1 LFTYRLLAL
10 FSGPENDGYLDRNG
24 FRGHH
29 RISTMMTFWFA
40 ERVMSQT
47 VLAPVQTK
55 ILEVPVSQP
64 EVARRSC
71 RGAEILVRG
80 LIKNGVDKIFGLPG
94 GAVLHIYD
102 ELWRFRDEITHYLVR
117 HEQGAVHAAEG
128 YARAT
133 GKVGV
138 ALVTS
143 GPGATNAV
151 TGIAT
156 AYMDSIPLVVI
167 TGQVPS
173 TMIGTDAFQEVDT
186 FGVTLPIVKHSY
198 LVRDVRDLEA
208 IIDEAFAIARSGKP
222 GPVVI
227 DVPKDITGQI
237 CNESRK
243 LHDDFLFDETPEFLD
258 RSKIETVVE
267 KLLGAKRPVFY
278 VGGGIVTGDAADEL
292 MQVVEKL
299 AVPVT
304 PTLMGLGGFPTAHPQ
319 SLGML
324 GMHGTYSAN
333 TAIAECDLL
342 FAVGVRFDDRVTGK
356 LATFAPNAEIIHI
369 DIDPANIGKNKN
381 PHLSVVA
388 DAKTALQTIRKVLDE
403 TDAAVLE
410 ASRVSRSEWWQRIE
424 EWKDSVPLVCER
436 SETEIK
442 PQMLIEELHRVTNGD
457 AVIVTD
463 VGQHQMWAAQFY
475 PVKYARQF
483 LTSGGLG
490 TMGFG
495 LPAAM
500 GAQLACPEK
509 QVVAVVGDGG
519 FQMTNQEIITAIQ
532 YGIPL
537 KVVIM
542 NNGYL
547 GMVRQWQEMFYDR
560 AYSEVDLSVSPDFVK
575 LAEAYGAL
583 GLRAEKPGELTEV
596 LERGLNFAGVAI
608 MDIVVSKEENVF
620 PIVPA
625 GGNARDMILK

>member
-1 LFTYRLLAL
+1 MTSVANVAKTT
-10 FSGPENDGYLDRNG
+10 EKTNG
-24 FRGHH
+24 EMVK
-29 RISTMMTFWFA
+29 I
-40 ERVMSQT
+40 
-47 VLAPVQTK
+47 AP
-55 ILEVPVSQP
+55 
-64 EVARRSC
+64 

-80 LIKNGVDKIFGLPG
+80 LINNGVDTVFGLPG

-102 ELWRFRDEITHYLVR
+102 EIWRFRDCITHYLVR

-167 TGQVPS
+167 TGQVPLP
-173 TMIGTDAFQEVDT
+173 MIGTDAFQEVDT

-198 LVRDVRDLEA
+198 LVKDVRDLKA
-208 IIDEAFAIARSGKP
+208 IIDEAFCIAKSGKP

-227 DVPKDITGQI
+227 DVPKDITAML
-237 CNESRK
+237 CDDPRK
-243 LHDDFLFDETPEFLD
+243 LHAEYLFENVEEEIDKNTL
-258 RSKIETVVE
+258 SLVVE
-267 KLLGAKRPVFY
+267 KLVNARQPIFY
-278 VGGGIVTGDAADEL
+278 VGGGIVTADAANEL
-292 MQVVEKL
+292 MQVVETL
-299 AVPVT
+299 QIPVT
-304 PTLMGLGGFPTAHPQ
+304 PTLMGLGGFPTAHGL

-324 GMHGTYSAN
+324 GMHGTYAAN
-333 TAIAECDLL
+333 MAVSESDLL
-342 FAVGVRFDDRVTGK
+342 VAVGVRFDDRVTGK

-369 DIDPANIGKNKN
+369 DIDPSNIGKIKK
-381 PHLSVVA
+381 PHISLVA
-388 DAKTALQTIRKVLDE
+388 DAKTALAAIAEKLNE
-403 TDAAVLE
+403 TDKNAVE
-410 ASRVSRSEWWQRIE
+410 KGKANRQNWWKKLKAWR
-424 EWKDSVPLVCER
+424 DSVPLSCDY

-442 PQMLIEELHRVTNGD
+442 PQQVIEELHRATNGD
-457 AVIVTD
+457 AIIVTD

-475 PVKYARQF
+475 PFKRSRQW

-500 GAQLACPEK
+500 GAQLACPETT
-509 QVVAVVGDGG
+509 VVAVVGDGG

-532 YGIPL
+532 YKIPL
-537 KVVIM
+537 KVIIM

-560 AYSEVDLSVSPDFVK
+560 AYSEVDLSISPDFVK
-575 LAEAYGAL
+575 LAEAYGAK
-583 GLRAEKPGELTEV
+583 GLRAETPAELTKV
-596 LERGLNFAGVAI
+596 LEEGLNFDGVAI

-620 PIVPA
+620 PIIPA
-625 GGNARDMILK
+625 GQDTRNMILK